1 MIFFVHYWLFTGS
14 HYCYI
19 ETFPRQ
25 YILQTVVFYT
35 HLWIFG
41 LKSLLQSSVAVVNLM

>member
-19 ETFPRQ
+19 ETLFQ
-25 YILQTVVFYT
+25 DNIFYKLLHFT
-35 HLWIFG
+35 HICEYLD
-41 LKSLLQSSVAVVNLM
+41 